1 MTAQDAAGKDASRK
15 KIINRKQLL
24 EMIPLSERTILDM
37 EKKGQFPRRF
47 AITPRLV
54 GWDLADVEAW
64 IDQRKAAAEQPVAPG
79 LHAA

>member
-1 MTAQDAAGKDASRK
+1 MTAQDAAGKDASCK

-37 EKKGQFPRRF
+37 EKKGKFPRRF

-64 IDQRKAAAEQPVAPG
+64 IEQRKAAAEQPLSPG
-79 LHAA
+79 LRAA